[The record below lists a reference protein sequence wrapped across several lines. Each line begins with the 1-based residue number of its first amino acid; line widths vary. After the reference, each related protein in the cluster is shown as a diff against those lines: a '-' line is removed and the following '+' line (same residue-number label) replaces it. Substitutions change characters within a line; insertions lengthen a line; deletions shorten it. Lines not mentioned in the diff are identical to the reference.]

1 MRIIFT
7 VTNDLNYD
15 QRMIRICN
23 TLSNC
28 GYDIKIIG
36 RKFQNSPAL
45 EKKSYEQKRLQ
56 LFFKKGFGFYF
67 EYNLKLFFYLLFQKA
82 DVLCCI
88 DLDTMLPVYLVSVM
102 KGKTRVYDAHEYFSQ
117 LKEII
122 TRPKIYRVWHFIEKT
137 FVPKFSNGYTV
148 SEGIAQEFL
157 KNYRVKY
164 EVIRNVPLLKPV
176 NVITEQRSEKII
188 LYQGSVNEG
197 RGFEYLI
204 PAMKNINAVLDI
216 YGDGNFLEQ
225 ANKIT
230 VENQVQEK
238 VFFKGKFLPDELSR
252 ITTQAYIGI
261 NLVEAFGKNQLLSL
275 ANKFFDYIQNE
286 VPQLTMDFPE
296 YRRINNEYEVALL
309 LENLSVK
316 SIEES
321 LKILLENEE
330 LYFRLK
336 QNCIKA
342 RAEYNWQNEEKKLI
356 NFYKKFDKK
365 S

>member
-23 TLSNC
+23 SLAEH

-36 RKFQNSPAL
+36 RKFKDSSVL
-45 EKKSYEQKRLQ
+45 EKKSYEQKRLR
-56 LFFKKGFGFYF
+56 LFLKKGFGFYF
-67 EYNLKLFFYLLFQKA
+67 EYNIKLFFYLLFQKT
-82 DVLCCI
+82 DILCCI
-88 DLDTMLPVYLVSVM
+88 DLDTMLPVYFASVL
-102 KGKTRVYDAHEYFSQ
+102 KRKNRIYDAHEYFSQ

-137 FVPKFSNGYTV
+137 FIPKYKNGYTV
-148 SEGIAQEFL
+148 SEGIAEEFF
-157 KNYRVKY
+157 KNYKVKY
-164 EVIRNVPLLKPV
+164 EVIRNVPLLKQV
-176 NVITEQRSEKII
+176 GVSTKRQSEKII

-225 ANKIT
+225 AKKIA

-238 VFFKGKFLPDELSR
+238 VFFKGKFLPNELIL
-252 ITTQAYIGI
+252 ITAQAHIGI
-261 NLVEAFGKNQLLSL
+261 NLVEALGKNQLLSL

-286 VPQLTMDFPE
+286 LPQITMDFPE
-296 YRRINNEYEVALL
+296 YKRINDEYEVGLL
-309 LENLSVK
+309 INNLSVQ
-316 SIEES
+316 SIEAS
-321 LKILLENEE
+321 LKILLEDEA

-336 QNCIKA
+336 QNCTKA
-342 RAEYNWQNEEKKLI
+342 REKYNWQNEEKKLI
-356 NFYKKFDKK
+356 EFYKRKLNA
-365 S
+365 